1 MIDEGLRIHEYITDG
16 EAIAIVGQE
25 CDGDRVLKRNMWLV
39 ENGQQRLIKK
49 AGIEGDCGWPK
60 MGSRFITWT
69 TSGKAYAYDRKK
81 DYIVKMFD
89 EYKSYAE
96 LTNNNY
102 IVWSTQTEE
111 ERRKNTGTASILN
124 IVEIDDIP

>member
-1 MIDEGLRIHEYITDG
+1 MIDEGLRIYEYITDG

-25 CDGDRVLKRNMWLV
+25 CDGDRVLKEICGWLKRSAKTYKKSWNRRRLRMAQ
-39 ENGQQRLIKK
+39 NGQQV
-49 AGIEGDCGWPK
+49 
-60 MGSRFITWT
+60 ITWT